1 MAGLLAQKVICGIGS
16 SGCESDIQSARES
29 AWDIINE
36 CGYSSCADAV
46 PVIKG
51 YARSREESEAKRNR
65 NIRKADRIIKK
76 CEKETIR
83 FLKKNKDLVVKVAE
97 ALFEKKFLS
106 SNEVLSIINSERCVR
121 L

>member
-1 MAGLLAQKVICGIGS
+1 MANQYPQFFKITRLDINQDGGKLATKQVVEDYWPYDKTIADIKISLAGLLAQKVICGMGS

-51 YARSREESEAKRNR
+51 
-65 NIRKADRIIKK
+65 
-76 CEKETIR
+76 
-83 FLKKNKDLVVKVAE
+83 
-97 ALFEKKFLS
+97 
-106 SNEVLSIINSERCVR
+106 
-121 L
+121 